1 MEGATITPAFIA
13 WTEMLV
19 GIFLISKDWSIPLI
33 GPYFS
38 VDVDLHGPFSTDWMK
53 QKVVYATSPET
64 NIRYLLSDLLH
75 AQLLGSLFSFE
86 IMIFGTIEDD
96 FRKKTQKVNKMFTHS
111 GCS

>member
-1 MEGATITPAFIA
+1 
-13 WTEMLV
+13 
-19 GIFLISKDWSIPLI
+19 
-33 GPYFS
+33 
-38 VDVDLHGPFSTDWMK
+38 MK

-96 FRKKTQKVNKMFTHS
+96 FRKKHKK
-111 GCS
+111 